1 MPRSDDEQPAAL
13 EARFG
18 WCLLAVAAVVLVG
31 GVFVASGLLI
41 AMGLVLAG
49 LAAQLVDPYRV
60 RERR

>member
-1 MPRSDDEQPAAL
+1 MPRSDDEHLAAL

-18 WCLLAVAAVVLVG
+18 WCMLAVAAIVLVG
-31 GVFVASGLLI
+31 GVVVASGLLI

-49 LAAQLVDPYRV
+49 VAGQLVDPYRV